1 MELIRNNY
9 LRSLLVVLLIAFTG
23 NLTAQE
29 DDDWE
34 DEEEQ
39 EEEPLVD
46 QDERAE
52 LINDAEDS
60 KAAFIEN
67 NPDVAELFD
76 TAVGYVIFPNVGK
89 GAYILGGAAGN
100 GVLYE
105 DGEVQGYAELRQLD
119 IGLQIGGQ
127 AYRQAILFQTQE
139 ELDEFKEG
147 DYSLSGNASAVI
159 LEKGKA
165 KNAEFNNGRAIL
177 TMPKAGAMIE
187 ISVGGQEFDYRDK
200 EY

>member
-1 MELIRNNY
+1 MKLRNG
-9 LRSLLVVLLIAFTG
+9 LLSLFMMVFLFSSVNVL
-23 NLTAQE
+23 AQTD
-29 DDDWE
+29 DDDWKN
-34 DEEEQ
+34 EQ
-39 EEEPLVD
+39 IVDKEKKEKLVK
-46 QDERAE
+46 
-52 LINDAEDS
+52 DAKDS
-60 KAAFIEN
+60 KMAFMDN
-67 NPDVAELFD
+67 SANMSDLFD

-105 DGEVQGYAELRQLD
+105 NGSVQGFAEMRQVD

-139 ELDEFKEG
+139 ELDKFKQG
-147 DYSLSGNASAVI
+147 NYSLSGNASAVI

-165 KNAEFNNGRAIL
+165 KNVEFSNGRAIV

-187 ISVGGQEFDYRDK
+187 VSVGGQKFDYADADDWR
-200 EY
+200 